1 MAGYLYVLP
10 IQLQIHSK
18 ISAMN
23 MKRCLSACILLM
35 LSLEGALLVVGRPSQ
50 AAAAA
55 TTIRLPSDTQAAAS
69 TRPWDCCDFAQ
80 CTKSIPPYCRCR
92 DEVDH
97 CAATCK
103 DCAASPTDPSRHV
116 CQDMYMGNPGPMCT
130 DEANN
135 VGN

>member
-1 MAGYLYVLP
+1 MD
-10 IQLQIHSK
+10 
-18 ISAMN
+18 

-35 LSLEGALLVVGRPSQ
+35 LSLEGALLVAGRPS
-50 AAAAA
+50 AAT
-55 TTIRLPSDTQAAAS
+55 TTIRLPSDTQAAEPA
-69 TRPWDCCDFAQ
+69 RPWDCCDFAL
-80 CTKSIPPYCRCR
+80 CTLSFPQYCRCL
-92 DEVDH
+92 DQVDH